1 MSAKEIYDNLQ
12 QDIQKHL
19 VEEFIKPQLQVD
31 ELIQEFDKQ
40 LMSEECQSLQ
50 WQVLQDVVS
59 KIIENKAAFAQML
72 EKNNSFKESYEQHFI
87 KKINTFKHSSFDG
100 KPLASMCAELTMQ
113 KWH

>member
-1 MSAKEIYDNLQ
+1 MFYNNLPE
-12 QDIQKHL
+12 DIQTYL

-40 LMSEECQSLQ
+40 LMSKECSSLQ

-59 KIIENKAAFAQML
+59 KIIENKAALAQMI
-72 EKNNSFKESYEQHFI
+72 ENNNSFKYSYEQHFV
-87 KKINTFKHSSFDG
+87 KKVNTFTHSSFDG
-100 KPLASMCAELTMQ
+100 KPIASMCAQLTMQ